1 MSLNTKIPVLPVEP
15 VESAKAAGLRYVSDE
30 RPGFS
35 RVRCGHGF
43 RYLDQN
49 GKELRNPAHLRRIKS
64 LAIPPAWTD
73 VWISPIENG
82 HLQATGRDARRRK
95 QHRYH
100 PKWREV
106 RDETKYNRMIAF
118 ARVLPKIRKRLAKD
132 LKDPGLS
139 RNKVLAAIVKLL
151 EVSLIRVGN
160 HEYARDNKS
169 YGLTTI
175 RNGHAKVRGKKIT
188 FDFRGKSGKDHLV
201 EIEDPHLATVVKRCQ
216 DMPGQ
221 ELFGYVDDDGKPQDV
236 KSEDVNAYL
245 SEIGGGDFTAKD
257 FRTWAGTVLA
267 AVALKE
273 AKKFHTKAQAKKNVV
288 EAIETVAARLG
299 NTPSVCR
306 KCYVHPAVVN
316 SYLEGEMLRTARR
329 RAEREI
335 VNHLPRL
342 APEEASVLTL
352 LQQRTALEANGSA
365 GLLQKQLKASLK
377 AHRNGNGKPKP
388 NNRYGRANLQQLTKT
403 E

>member
-1 MSLNTKIPVLPVEP
+1 MRLNTKTPVLPVEP
-15 VESAKAAGLRYVSDE
+15 IESAKAAGLRYVSDE
-30 RPGFS
+30 IPGFS
-35 RVRCGHGF
+35 RVRRGQGF

-49 GKELRNPAHLRRIKS
+49 GKALRDAAHLRRIKS

-73 VWISPIENG
+73 VWICPLENG
-82 HLQATGRDARRRK
+82 HLQSTGRDARCRK

-106 RDETKYNRMIAF
+106 RDETKYTRMIAF
-118 ARVLPKIRKRLAKD
+118 AQVLPKIRKRVAID
-132 LKDPGLS
+132 LKDPGLP

-188 FDFRGKSGKDHLV
+188 FDFRGKSGKDHCI
-201 EIEDPHLATVVKRCQ
+201 EIEDPRLATIVKRCQ
-216 DMPGQ
+216 DLPGQ
-221 ELFGYVDDDGKPQDV
+221 ELFQYLDDDGKPQDI

-245 SEIGGGDFTAKD
+245 YEIVGGDFTAKD

-273 AKKFHTKAQAKKNVV
+273 MEKFDTKAQAKKNVV
-288 EAIETVAARLG
+288 QAIETVAARLG

-306 KCYVHPAVVN
+306 KCYVHPAIVN
-316 SYLEGEMLRTARR
+316 SYLEGEMLRTARQ

-335 VNHLPRL
+335 GKDLGRLP
-342 APEEASVLTL
+342 PEEAAVLTL
-352 LQQRTALEANGSA
+352 LQQRTALEANGGA
-365 GLLQKQLKASLK
+365 GLLQKQLKASLRV
-377 AHRNGNGKPKP
+377 HCNGNGSKLKRKQRLNGQAP
-388 NNRYGRANLQQLTKT
+388 QLTRT